1 MILIASERVLP
12 WLPQPN
18 EARFLLI
25 TPLSPAHLS
34 TSALVF
40 AFHGDQL
47 LLSGRHAHGPDLPG
61 GHIEAN
67 ETPEAALRREC
78 LEEVGATLG
87 PVTLFAAQESRV
99 RDHRPAAYSYP
110 YPLSYQLFYHAEV
123 LTLPPFTAIAE
134 SRGPHFGTPYEA
146 ACRTCGVR

>member
-1 MILIASERVLP
+1 MILIASERALP

-25 TPLSPAHLS
+25 TPLPPAHLS

-78 LEEVGATLG
+78 LEEVGATIA
-87 PVTLFAAQESRV
+87 PPRTPTRTRSAISFSTTPRCSPSRRSPRSPSRAAPTSAPPTRP
-99 RDHRPAAYSYP
+99 HAAPAAC
-110 YPLSYQLFYHAEV
+110 AE
-123 LTLPPFTAIAE
+123 PD
-134 SRGPHFGTPYEA
+134 
-146 ACRTCGVR
+146 